1 MFIINEDKSIY
12 ITRGDAA
19 LFAVTAV
26 QDGQPY
32 TFQPNDV
39 VRFKVFEKKGCDTVV
54 LQKDFFVNEACA
66 SVDIELLRADTKIGE
81 IIHKPKDFW
90 YEVEL
95 NPETYPQTIIGYDE
109 EGAKS
114 FRLLPEGKD
123 IVPSEEEDEA
133 APGIYEKMLRIAG
146 EIQKHGSDAAAAS
159 REAVINSTEAKA
171 LAQSVRDD
179 ADSGVFNGEKG
190 EKGDIG
196 QKGRGYDGYKRLTL
210 VAQGNMSIDM
220 PLVVEI
226 PDLFMCDAVIIK
238 TKAIYKAADAELTVG
253 GIYYGHWNGTRYKK
267 LGGNYQDASTGGWYA
282 YYGPDTAGLEK
293 LSGLG
298 TTTNSNLTYQDRTY
312 VVKVCNGGVLVTND
326 NDSIGANVATG
337 GNITSGGSNYIS
349 VFPYEMFR
357 VDADVGIGD
366 SQHKPEDEIP
376 YEVYVLGRDDS
387 GNVISDEQVQT
398 AVAEYLTENPP
409 APGKD
414 GKDGVDGKDGADGY
428 TPQKGVD
435 YFDGKD
441 GADGY
446 TPQKG
451 VDYFD
456 GKDGKDGV
464 DGEDGADGYTPQ
476 KGVDYFDGKDGA
488 DGYTP
493 QKGVDYF
500 DGKDGKDGV
509 DGITPH
515 IGANGNWWI
524 GSTDTGVFASGGS
537 EQLGALAQQVG
548 ELQNTAN
555 SAATA
560 AAEAK
565 TAAQNASQPGHKHT
579 KSEITDFPTTMTPT
593 AHKHTKSDI
602 TDFPTAMTPTAH
614 SHSKSEITDFPTAMT
629 PTAHNQAA
637 STITAGTFAGQVVAN
652 ASAQTPGTALL
663 RNSKIVSADTT
674 PTNNGEI
681 CWTYK

>member
-1 MFIINEDKSIY
+1 LFIINEDKSIY

-26 QDGQPY
+26 QDGVPY

-95 NPETYPQTIIGYDE
+95 NPDTYPQTIIGYDE

-210 VAQGNMSIDM
+210 VAQGNMSIET

-238 TKAIYKAADAELTVG
+238 TEAIYDGEEDEPG
-253 GIYYGHWNGTRYKK
+253 GIYYGQWNGTRYKK
-267 LGGNYQDASTGGWYA
+267 LSGNYQDASTGEWYGH
-282 YYGPDTAGLEK
+282 YGPDTAGLEK
-293 LSGLG
+293 LADLAS
-298 TTTNSNLTYQDRTY
+298 TTNSYKPDRTY
-312 VVKVCNGGVLVTND
+312 IVEICNGGVLVTSD
-326 NDSIGANVATG
+326 DGSRADVKTVGSLA
-337 GNITSGGSNYIS
+337 SGGSNYIS
-349 VFPYEMFR
+349 VFPYKFFR
-357 VDADVGIGD
+357 ADGTNIGD
-366 SQHKPEDEIP
+366 SPYRPTDEIP

-435 YFDGKD
+435 YFDG
-441 GADGY
+441 
-446 TPQKG
+446 
-451 VDYFD
+451 
-456 GKDGKDGV
+456 
-464 DGEDGADGYTPQ
+464 EDGADGYTPQ
-476 KGVDYFDGKDGA
+476 KGVDYFDGE
-488 DGYTP
+488 
-493 QKGVDYF
+493 
-500 DGKDGKDGV
+500 DGKDGL
-509 DGITPH
+509 TPH

-548 ELQNTAN
+548 ELQTTAN
-555 SAATA
+555 GAATA

-565 TAAQNASQPGHKHT
+565 SAAQSASQPGHKHT
-579 KSEITDFPTTMTPT
+579 I
-593 AHKHTKSDI
+593 SDI
-602 TDFPTAMTPTAH
+602 TDFPTSVP
-614 SHSKSEITDFPTAMT
+614 